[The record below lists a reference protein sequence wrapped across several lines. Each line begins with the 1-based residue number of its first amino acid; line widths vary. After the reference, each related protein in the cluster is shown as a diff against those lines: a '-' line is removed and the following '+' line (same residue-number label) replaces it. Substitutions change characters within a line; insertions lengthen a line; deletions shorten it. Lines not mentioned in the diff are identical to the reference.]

1 MHGGERM
8 RLFRASVLVAGAFL
22 LLVHAASAHSVTPSV
37 VVDSYERAWG
47 LQDVD
52 GAMAL
57 LADDAVITFQ
67 DPRVRSLTSHQQ
79 IHDFLQGA
87 GLQGAPPLTT
97 SRQVDAN
104 QVVWSERI
112 EGHVLNTAEVTVQA
126 VVEDGRIQSLVY
138 RSGRLVRG
146 SGSPSV
152 AGTPEWAGAVLGA
165 VALLGLG
172 LLSLASV
179 RTHVRAGSNL
189 RGRLMA
195 DLRLWSAS
203 PKGSLRAPTLPQV
216 SQREIL
222 AAAHRR

>member
-1 MHGGERM
+1 M
-8 RLFRASVLVAGAFL
+8 
-22 LLVHAASAHSVTPSV
+22 TPAV

-52 GAMAL
+52 VAMAL

-67 DPRVRSLTSHQQ
+67 DPRVRSLTTHQQ
-79 IHDFLQGA
+79 IRDFLQGA
-87 GLQGAPPLTT
+87 ALQGAPALTT
-97 SRQVDAN
+97 NRQVDAN
-104 QVVWSERI
+104 QVVWSERL
-112 EGHVLNTAEVTVQA
+112 EGHVLNTAEVTVLA
-126 VVEDGRIQSLVY
+126 VVEDGKIQSLLY
-138 RSGRLVRG
+138 RSGSLVRG
-146 SGSPSV
+146 PGSPSG
-152 AGTPEWAGAVLGA
+152 AATPEWAGAVLAA

-203 PKGSLRAPTLPQV
+203 PKTSVRAPTL
-216 SQREIL
+216 L
-222 AAAHRR
+222 